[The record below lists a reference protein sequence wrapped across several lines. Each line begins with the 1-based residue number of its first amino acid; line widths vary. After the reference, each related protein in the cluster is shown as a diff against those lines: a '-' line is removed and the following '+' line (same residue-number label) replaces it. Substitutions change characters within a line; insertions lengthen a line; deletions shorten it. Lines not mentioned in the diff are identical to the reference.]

1 MRCDEVRELITI
13 FLEGELEREASEAV
27 KAHIDSCER
36 CKSLMEDS
44 FKIIHSLRSIE
55 PLPVPERVI
64 DGIIKATTKRRKKFF
79 VFPVL
84 QPQWVFAFSVF
95 VLSFFFFTHPKKVL
109 LFDSIEFKTHR
120 TYSQVVRVVSK
131 VDGIIDYFKSLRFK
145 KVPKSREIERKRLEL
160 IEENKGSEK
169 IFIPRDIKNLKIFI

>member
-13 FLEGELEREASEAV
+13 FLEGELDKETSQAV
-27 KAHIDSCER
+27 KAHIDSCEK

-44 FKIIHSLRSIE
+44 FKIIRSLRSIE

-64 DGIIKATTKRRKKFF
+64 DGILKATTRRRKRFF
-79 VFPVL
+79 VLPIF

-95 VLSFFFFTHPKKVL
+95 VLSFFFFTYPKKAL
-109 LFDSIEFKTHR
+109 LLDSVEFKTHR

-131 VDGIIDYFKSLRFK
+131 VEGMVDYVKSVKFK
-145 KVPKSREIERKRLEL
+145 KLPDSSEIKREKLEL
-160 IEENKGSEK
+160 KNKRKGAEK
-169 IFIPRDIKNLKIFI
+169 ILISRDLKTFI